1 MQNGIQYEPAF
12 AWWVPYVVR
21 KRNSII
27 NKAKTK
33 YWQRT
38 HEYGIRIPKS
48 VKEAK
53 EVDAENDDT
62 LWQDAIAKEM
72 TRVMTAIVDHEGP
85 DDELIGYQGITGHL
99 IFDVKLGENF
109 RRKTQY
115 CYRYSDKIEISNL

>member
-21 KRNSII
+21 KQDSII

-38 HEYGIRIPKS
+38 HKYGIRIPKS

-53 EVDAENDDT
+53 KVDAENDDT

-72 TRVMTAIVDHEGP
+72 TQVMTAIVEHEGP
-85 DDELIGYQGITGHL
+85 VDELIGYQGITGHL
-99 IFDVKLGENF
+99 IFDVKLG
-109 RRKTQY
+109 
-115 CYRYSDKIEISNL
+115 